1 MKFLVLLLFLLQ
13 TIQANQ
19 LSQCE
24 DALFSFNIAGS
35 SSNVTV
41 MDIVDNLSEKCAF
54 SVKIKDKEAKKI
66 LHKNLEYV
74 HISDYTLEYM
84 FDFLLSQNNLFYR
97 YNEKREVLTIS
108 YLETRTFVV
117 DYVNLSEQT
126 TESVKTITVG
136 SDSGGSNQD
145 NNSNG
150 SSSSSSYSSGS
161 SGSQQGQSGTGN
173 TDNTII
179 TSKSEFKFWNK
190 LSEEIDTIL
199 SRDGD
204 IRRIESKSIV
214 NRTAGI
220 ITITGTKD
228 QIERI
233 SNYLDK
239 VTDRIHKQ
247 VILETQLFELTYANS
262 QSTGIDWS
270 KLDFQISGEM
280 GKSWGGVALPNQYS
294 YKLSMDGVL
303 DFLNRYGKVHTL
315 STPKI
320 LTLNNQPAVINV
332 GKQINY
338 RYQSGSLSTV
348 TTGQS
353 TSNVYIMSSVFI
365 GLTLNIIP
373 EITDDGYVILR
384 INPVVSEIDDDS
396 DSAAVVDEQ
405 GVRIM
410 PPDIKIK
417 QLSSIVK
424 AKDGNRVIIGG
435 LVSEST
441 KNRDTDVSLLGEIP
455 LFGNLFK
462 SKTEAKYRSELIV
475 VITPRIIKNNSFP
488 SIERVEKL
496 LNGELNE

>member
-1 MKFLVLLLFLLQ
+1 
-13 TIQANQ
+13 
-19 LSQCE
+19 
-24 DALFSFNIAGS
+24 
-35 SSNVTV
+35 
-41 MDIVDNLSEKCAF
+41 
-54 SVKIKDKEAKKI
+54 
-66 LHKNLEYV
+66 
-74 HISDYTLEYM
+74 
-84 FDFLLSQNNLFYR
+84 
-97 YNEKREVLTIS
+97 
-108 YLETRTFVV
+108 
-117 DYVNLSEQT
+117 
-126 TESVKTITVG
+126 VKTITVG
-136 SDSGGSNQD
+136 SDSGGNTQ
-145 NNSNG
+145 NSNG
-150 SSSSSSYSSGS
+150 GMSTGS
-161 SGSQQGQSGTGN
+161 MMGGSNGQQGQSSTGN
-173 TDNTII
+173 TDNTVI
-179 TSKSEFKFWNK
+179 TSKSEFKFWDK
-190 LSEEIDTIL
+190 LSAEIDTIL

-220 ITITGTKD
+220 ITITGTKN

-233 SNYLDK
+233 SDYLDK

-247 VILETQLFELTYANS
+247 VILETQLFELTYANT
-262 QSTGIDWS
+262 QSTGVDWS
-270 KLDFQISGEM
+270 KLEFQISGDL
-280 GKSWGGVALPNQYS
+280 GKTWGGLAVPNQYS

-303 DFLNRYGKVHTL
+303 NFLNKYGKVHTL

-348 TTGQS
+348 TTGQA

-384 INPVVSEIDDDS
+384 INPVVSAIDDDS
-396 DSAAVVDEQ
+396 ESADVVDEQ

-424 AKDGNRVIIGG
+424 AHDGNRVIIGG

-441 KNRDTDVSLLGEIP
+441 KNRDTDVT
-455 LFGNLFK
+455 LFGDIPIFGKLFK
-462 SKTEAKYRSELIV
+462 STNEAKYRSELIV
-475 VITPRIIKNNSFP
+475 VITPRIIKHNKFP
-488 SIERVEKL
+488 SIDRVEKL
-496 LNGELNE
+496 LNGEIDE

>member
-1 MKFLVLLLFLLQ
+1 MKLLILFLLLFQ
-13 TIQANQ
+13 TLYAK
-19 LSQCE
+19 QCE
-24 DALFSFNIAGS
+24 DTLFSFN
-35 SSNVTV
+35 VTGDSATVSV
-41 MDIVDNLSEKCAF
+41 MDVIDNISEKCSF
-54 SVKIKDKEAKKI
+54 SVKIKDKEARKI
-66 LHKNLEYV
+66 LKKKLAFV
-74 HISDYTLEYM
+74 HVSDYTLEYM
-84 FDFLLSQNNLFYR
+84 FDFLLSQNNLFYK
-97 YNEKREVLTIS
+97 YNTKREVLTIS
-108 YLETRTFVV
+108 YLQTRTFTV

-136 SDSGGSNQD
+136 SDSGAGGTS
-145 NNSNG
+145 G
-150 SSSSSSYSSGS
+150 GGTSSSSSSNGS
-161 SGSQQGQSGTGN
+161 SGQSGSGN
-173 TDNTII
+173 TDNTVI
-179 TSKSEFKFWNK
+179 TSRSEFKFWDK

-247 VILETQLFELTYANS
+247 VILETQLFELVYANS
-262 QSTGIDWS
+262 QSTGVDWS
-270 KLDFQISGEM
+270 KLDFQISGGM
-280 GKSWGGVALPNQYS
+280 GKAWGGITTPSQYS

-303 DFLNRYGKVHTL
+303 DFLNKYGKVNTL

-348 TTGQS
+348 STGQS
-353 TSNVYIMSSVFI
+353 TSNTYIMSSVFI

-384 INPVVSEIDDDS
+384 INPVVSEMDTD
-396 DSAAVVDEQ
+396 ANTENVVDDQ

-441 KNRDTDVSLLGEIP
+441 KNKDTDVSLLANIP
-455 LFGNLFK
+455 IFGNFFK
-462 SKTEAKYRSELIV
+462 STSESKYRSELIII
-475 VITPRIIKNNSFP
+475 ITPKIIRHNSFP